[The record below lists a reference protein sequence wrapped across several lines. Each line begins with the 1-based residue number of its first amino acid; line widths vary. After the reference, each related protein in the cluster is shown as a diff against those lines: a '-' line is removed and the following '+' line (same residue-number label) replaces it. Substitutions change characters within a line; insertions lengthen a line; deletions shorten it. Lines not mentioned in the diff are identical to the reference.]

1 MTLLASAVHELS
13 GILDSLRVS
22 PIYRSSPRYVL
33 DQPDFLNLVVGGD
46 TDLAPDE
53 LLDATQAIEAA
64 HGRDRSK
71 ERHKGPRTLDID
83 LVLYGD
89 RVIRSGRLTVP
100 HPGLTER
107 AFVLVPLLDL
117 APDMVHPETGRPLR
131 DYSRAVEGQGIYL
144 HGDGRLYSGPSGRA

>member
-1 MTLLASAVHELS
+1 MSLGSNTGDSMTLLASAVHELS

-64 HGRDRSK
+64 HGRD
-71 ERHKGPRTLDID
+71 
-83 LVLYGD
+83 
-89 RVIRSGRLTVP
+89 
-100 HPGLTER
+100 
-107 AFVLVPLLDL
+107 
-117 APDMVHPETGRPLR
+117 
-131 DYSRAVEGQGIYL
+131 
-144 HGDGRLYSGPSGRA
+144 